1 MPTSDVVI
9 DLNVLGVF
17 MEDIV
22 MSNVDS
28 TTIITIK
35 RSGSWLWSIHVR
47 QEPSKLD
54 ELADGVNKRWILSL
68 NTGMGSH
75 ALLLAMPWDKRSTQ
89 QETKTCD
96 GASICWIT
104 CPICILIS
112 MELER
117 RLRGVVKTMIKCSLD
132 ILENPKDSSIMDR
145 MRVVNKLTNHIHGM
159 SNIWAS
165 DSEIDQTTN

>member
-1 MPTSDVVI
+1 
-9 DLNVLGVF
+9 
-17 MEDIV
+17 
-22 MSNVDS
+22 
-28 TTIITIK
+28 
-35 RSGSWLWSIHVR
+35 
-47 QEPSKLD
+47 
-54 ELADGVNKRWILSL
+54 
-68 NTGMGSH
+68 
-75 ALLLAMPWDKRSTQ
+75 
-89 QETKTCD
+89 
-96 GASICWIT
+96 
-104 CPICILIS
+104 